1 MQVDDFFSRAVRQS
15 LGQPLLTPKTKLV
28 VEAAFRLLD
37 RNENGALGKDDF
49 HLAPGCLKPVGVG
62 EDTFNEADR
71 VWHDLSNRFA
81 VGGKPATSITSEQ
94 FITGIVNSATSTMTF
109 SPELAGRPDE
119 GESTIAR
126 WLQCLE
132 RAANY
137 HIEYIL
143 MRLLCIATVPNDGC
157 NKVFDELWARLCKR
171 ADHPNGDRVSAL
183 PTDEFWTKFWTHF
196 DRFTDRMSTQAH
208 KKQRTENLGGDNADN
223 KGLSKRALMDRFKR
237 LAYMGP
243 MNLETDSDP
252 KNLVSVHTEFM
263 RDWEKD
269 KSSASRLWTYEKFN
283 ADMNTQLDLW
293 LSNAALNV

>member
-15 LGQPLLTPKTKLV
+15 LGQPLLTPKTKLM

-143 MRLLCIATVPNDGC
+143 MRLLCIATVPNDDC
-157 NKVFDELWARLCKR
+157 NREFDDMWARLCTR
-171 ADHPNGDRVSAL
+171 AGQDNGDRVTAL
-183 PTDEFWTKFWTHF
+183 PPDEFWEKMVLGVG
-196 DRFTDRMSTQAH
+196 DLSTQAH
-208 KKQRTENLGGDNADN
+208 KKQRTENAN
-223 KGLSKRALMDRFKR
+223 KMGLSKRALMDRFKR
-237 LAYMGP
+237 LACVGP
-243 MNLETDSDP
+243 NDP
-252 KNLVSVHTEFM
+252 TTNSGDPVLTKFM
-263 RDWEKD
+263 DDWKKD
-269 KSSASRLWTYEKFN
+269 KSRVTYELFN
-283 ADMNTQLDLW
+283 KVMNAQLGVW
-293 LSNAALNV
+293 LTLANKALKDALGA